1 MSAVVYAYKPTVAAR
16 GRRAPGGVPMP
27 REIHVHPD
35 GHAVALYDGHG
46 DMHFT
51 SLFGLLDYHGL
62 TQRELESADP
72 IVPMRSSHP

>member
-1 MSAVVYAYKPTVAAR
+1 
-16 GRRAPGGVPMP
+16 MP

-62 TQRELESADP
+62 VQRDLESADSM
-72 IVPMRSSHP
+72 VSLRTTHP